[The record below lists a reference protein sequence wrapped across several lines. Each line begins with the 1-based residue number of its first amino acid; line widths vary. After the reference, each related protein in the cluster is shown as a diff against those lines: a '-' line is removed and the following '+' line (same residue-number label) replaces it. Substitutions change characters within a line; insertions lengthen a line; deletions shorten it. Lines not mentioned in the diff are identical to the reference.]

1 MPGGVSGDEGRH
13 ARGGELLSRSGSR
26 VRFVHITRVWAKDQP
41 FGAEL
46 ANMTVRG
53 ESLSATGVAIGSEPS
68 PYRLDYQLTTTE
80 GYVTARLIVRAEGPG
95 WRRAL
100 NLERAASGAWS
111 CATEAEGRLD
121 RPPPGGDLS
130 QVAGA
135 LDCDL
140 GLSPLT
146 NSMPVLRHR
155 LHEGGGPVDVLVAW
169 VAVPELAVYPSRQRY
184 AFVRREGPARV
195 VRFETLDGDF
205 VADIAFDDQG
215 TVLDYPGIARFAA

>member
-1 MPGGVSGDEGRH
+1 MM
-13 ARGGELLSRSGSR
+13 
-26 VRFVHITRVWAKDQP
+26 RVWSKDQP

-46 ANMTVRG
+46 ADLTVAG
-53 ESLSATGVAIGSEPS
+53 GTLSATGVAIGSEPC
-68 PYRLDYQLTTTE
+68 PYRLEYQLTTAQ
-80 GYVTARLIVRAEGPG
+80 GYVTAQLVVRTAGPG

-100 NLERAASGAWS
+100 VLERAASGAWS
-111 CATEAEGRLD
+111 CLTEADGHLD
-121 RPPPGGDLS
+121 RPAPGGELTG
-130 QVAGA
+130 VAGA

-155 LHEGGGPVDVLVAW
+155 LHEGGGPVDFLMAW

-184 AFVRREGPARV
+184 TFAGREPRARV

-215 TVLDYPGIARFAA
+215 IVLDYPGIARLVA